1 MNVFWQN
8 LFKTKILLFS
18 TGDEEIAEDSPTDSF
33 WGLGPDGGGQNNLG
47 KILMQVRQVLRT
59 TDYFN
64 FFSKEV

>member
-1 MNVFWQN
+1 
-8 LFKTKILLFS
+8 LFS